1 MIFITSHLIG
11 MFDWKNEV
19 IFTRVVLF
27 DHSFKGLE
35 SQHDVFYDSHADRSH
50 VFSPWTESFSPHAR
64 LN

>member
-1 MIFITSHLIG
+1 

>member
-1 MIFITSHLIG
+1 

-35 SQHDVFYDSHADRSH
+35 SQHNVFYDSHADIDHMFFHYGQNLSVHMH
-50 VFSPWTESFSPHAR
+50 VWNKIH
-64 LN
+64 